1 MTNTHEGRP
10 RPTEAPAR
18 RKDFADDFSTWWTGN
33 TAIATANKNSIHG
46 VAAGT
51 TNHYAE
57 SDPMYWGIRKAFN
70 SCPISRPQTTA
81 GTNVK
86 PTISGPNTL
95 WWFKGLS
102 VGVSGYSSQVNLT
115 ASASSG
121 SSYQWSIASGSD
133 KVQIQGSAQS
143 STVAISSIGQSTAA
157 NDVSITVT
165 VAGVVSNPFHLTVKA
180 PYKLGG
186 DPSQPSPA
194 YYSDSTYAWF
204 TDIYYT
210 VEDNFGVAM
219 PVALPVVE
227 SFGAVVYDYS
237 GTNWQP
243 GAAACLSQTDPDATF
258 FDHIGGERS
267 SRVPTPV
274 YNPSWSG
281 VKVEHWSQD
290 WRVGACGGG
299 PRVQSDTI
307 QKWTDHALHTG
318 IISPNP

>member
-1 MTNTHEGRP
+1 
-10 RPTEAPAR
+10 
-18 RKDFADDFSTWWTGN
+18 
-33 TAIATANKNSIHG
+33 
-46 VAAGT
+46 
-51 TNHYAE
+51 
-57 SDPMYWGIRKAFN
+57 MYWGIRKAFN

-186 DPSQPSPA
+186 IRVNPRQRTTRTPR
-194 YYSDSTYAWF
+194 TL
-204 TDIYYT
+204 
-210 VEDNFGVAM
+210 G
-219 PVALPVVE
+219 L
-227 SFGAVVYDYS
+227 
-237 GTNWQP
+237 
-243 GAAACLSQTDPDATF
+243 QT
-258 FDHIGGERS
+258 S
-267 SRVPTPV
+267 
-274 YNPSWSG
+274 
-281 VKVEHWSQD
+281 
-290 WRVGACGGG
+290 
-299 PRVQSDTI
+299 TI
-307 QKWTDHALHTG
+307 QLRTTSGLQCL
-318 IISPNP
+318 